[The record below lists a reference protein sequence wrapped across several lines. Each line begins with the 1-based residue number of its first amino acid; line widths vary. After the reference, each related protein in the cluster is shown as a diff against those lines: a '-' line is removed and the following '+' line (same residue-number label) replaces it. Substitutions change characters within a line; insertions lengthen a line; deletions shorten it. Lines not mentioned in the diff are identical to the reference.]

1 MTPITALYRRADNHP
16 RQVAFITGNEI
27 WTYRRLATEADRLA
41 RALLVRGV
49 RQGDRVALHMA
60 NLAELAVAYYACFR
74 IGAIAAPLN
83 TRFKTAEL
91 RPLLRRL
98 QPSVYLGQAQLY
110 SQVAPI
116 EPGILASDAR
126 YVVGGIVE
134 DEPAQPWENLLEGAA
149 ETSALHD
156 CDIDSPAVLL
166 TTSGTTGAPK
176 FVTHTPATL
185 SAITDAMIHVGF
197 EDDQTAINTVP
208 MVHSSGLF
216 TFLACIR
223 FGAPMILFERFDS
236 NSVLDAIERYRCSWL
251 LGLPFMFADM
261 MSCQRTRRRKVE
273 SLRLCL
279 SVGDVCPVQLQQEF
293 PNVFGV
299 PLRSVWGATETVGSL
314 TYGPQPG
321 PVSRIAP
328 GAQVCLVDD
337 DDVPVLPGEVG
348 ELLVR
353 GPNVTVGYWARPGR
367 IDDARLDGWF
377 HTGDLMRRGENDD
390 LWFVARKKDLIV
402 RGGSNISPVEVERV
416 LMAHPAVRD
425 AAVVGIPDAALGQRV
440 AALVQLAGNPGN
452 AVLGDIV
459 VRTKTQ
465 LADYKV
471 PESLK
476 IVDEIPRNALGK
488 IDRKSLAA
496 MLSDMSSLLVD

>member
-1 MTPITALYRRADNHP
+1 MYS
-16 RQVAFITGNEI
+16 
-27 WTYRRLATEADRLA
+27 
-41 RALLVRGV
+41 
-49 RQGDRVALHMA
+49 
-60 NLAELAVAYYACFR
+60 AC
-74 IGAIAAPLN
+74 
-83 TRFKTAEL
+83 
-91 RPLLRRL
+91 
-98 QPSVYLGQAQLY
+98 
-110 SQVAPI
+110 
-116 EPGILASDAR
+116 
-126 YVVGGIVE
+126 
-134 DEPAQPWENLLEGAA
+134 
-149 ETSALHD
+149 
-156 CDIDSPAVLL
+156 
-166 TTSGTTGAPK
+166 
-176 FVTHTPATL
+176 
-185 SAITDAMIHVGF
+185 
-197 EDDQTAINTVP
+197 
-208 MVHSSGLF
+208 
-216 TFLACIR
+216 
-223 FGAPMILFERFDS
+223 
-236 NSVLDAIERYRCSWL
+236 
-251 LGLPFMFADM
+251 
-261 MSCQRTRRRKVE
+261 
-273 SLRLCL
+273 
-279 SVGDVCPVQLQQEF
+279 
-293 PNVFGV
+293 

-337 DDVPVLPGEVG
+337 DGVPVLPGEVG

-377 HTGDLMRRGENDD
+377 HTGDLMRRGEDDD

-452 AVLGDIV
+452 AALGDIV